1 MAPALTMILP
11 LLVMPT
17 AAAVVNVPAA
27 MCRMVPVPMTSEPL
41 VMFALPVNWR
51 VPLLTEIVPAVLLR
65 VVFWPKDVMPAPPL
79 LVKVPLLLMVR
90 ALAVQQPLS
99 KKPKSPAMSKV
110 PVLSITDVIKLP
122 MEIEPPA

>member
-1 MAPALTMILP
+1 MPLPIVTTP
-11 LLVMPT
+11 LLFSVVLLFRIEMP
-17 AAAVVNVPAA
+17 VPA
-27 MCRMVPVPMTSEPL
+27 
-41 VMFALPVNWR
+41 
-51 VPLLTEIVPAVLLR
+51 
-65 VVFWPKDVMPAPPL
+65 L